1 MRERIPLVTNND
13 MGKDQAAA
21 EGHLR
26 RLKTLEYDINKFSDE
41 IERLRKEAEIMLVAK
56 HFDSTNVSFISN
68 FWVIVLLN
76 LLFVLLLIFT
86 VCFLLRFNASIVHVI
101 SCL

>member
-1 MRERIPLVTNND
+1 MRERLPLVANSD

-26 RLKTLEYDINKFSDE
+26 RLKTLENDINKFSDE
-41 IERLRKEAEIMLVAK
+41 IERLRKEAEVMLAAK

-68 FWVIVLLN
+68 FLCSVLFG
-76 LLFVLLLIFT
+76 LFFLLLSFMID
-86 VCFLLRFNASIVHVI
+86 FLICNKVYYFCN
-101 SCL
+101 